1 MRQGQQIR
9 DIISESEGERKGV
22 RKRVRKQN
30 VVEQDLKVE
39 EEEEMEFK
47 ILCLFQIKKSYTSA
61 MHYIL
66 FGYCLEARPKELEM
80 ILVICDKLS
89 CQGRGHHHQGW
100 HANVT
105 HLGNFRMIL
114 WSLLIDPFLKVLD
127 ALDEQLLPV
136 APHLE
141 QQQAFEA
148 PDAKT
153 ESTLRHKFTA
163 CWHLIQLLGS
173 NNHLHLE
180 TVILQF

>member
-1 MRQGQQIR
+1 MRARGR
-9 DIISESEGERKGV
+9 ERGSGSG
-22 RKRVRKQN
+22 VRKQN

-47 ILCLFQIKKSYTSA
+47 ILCLFKIKKSYTSA

-66 FGYCLEARPKELEM
+66 FGSCLEARLKELEM
-80 ILVICDKLS
+80 ILDICAKLS
-89 CQGRGHHHQGW
+89 YRCRGQYHQEW

-114 WSLLIDPFLKVLD
+114 WSLLIDLFLKVLD

-141 QQQAFEA
+141 QQQVSEA

-153 ESTLRHKFTA
+153 ESTLRQKFTA
-163 CWHLIQLLGS
+163 WWHLIQLLGS
-173 NNHLHLE
+173 TRLPWMLTWLKIS
-180 TVILQF
+180 TVTD